1 MYSETMRYFKH
12 ALLGIAQASIILALF
27 GCSKLP
33 DADAIPPGPLM
44 AESIR
49 FQFAIY
55 YLPRYSSDPSPL
67 LNKIISQKYNKFNII
82 NDIKGSANGQYVY
95 AHLLNNVKAEYAPPD
110 ISSLKY
116 FGRGLTQA
124 QAQAVQKSEQA
135 YILNFGYPRS
145 EVWSGLR
152 AAYEI
157 AESVARETGGLLWDE
172 QTRELYTPDE
182 WHKRRIA
189 SWQEAIP
196 AISDH
201 TTIHAYNAGEYV
213 RAITLGMSK
222 FGLPDVVIDDF
233 SWSMN
238 RSMGHLINL
247 FCQAIAEGATITKHG
262 EFDLDIRSIKN
273 TKIRDSQIES
283 LKPNATAL
291 ALLSAKYGKAEEG
304 DPDNRLI
311 SLAFSRYPGKD
322 AHARQEKLLSSLF
335 GWEDEVTYVK
345 HNEELIAASNR
356 AKALLPA
363 LQKAF
368 AAGLAPGEFIQVK
381 APFAVPAGGQEWM
394 WVEITSWQQD
404 KIKGLLKNEPFNIP
418 SLHGGQIVEIRQQ
431 DIFDYIRRYPDG
443 KEEGN
448 ETGTIIQKMQLEKSR

>member
-1 MYSETMRYFKH
+1 M
-12 ALLGIAQASIILALF
+12 
-27 GCSKLP
+27 
-33 DADAIPPGPLM
+33 
-44 AESIR
+44 
-49 FQFAIY
+49 
-55 YLPRYSSDPSPL
+55 
-67 LNKIISQKYNKFNII
+67 
-82 NDIKGSANGQYVY
+82 
-95 AHLLNNVKAEYAPPD
+95 NNVKEKYAPPD
-110 ISSLKY
+110 INSLKY
-116 FGRGLTQA
+116 FGRGLTHA
-124 QAQAVQKSEQA
+124 QAQAVQKSQQA
-135 YILNFGYPRS
+135 YILDFGYPRS

-172 QTRELYTPDE
+172 QTRELYTPDA
-182 WHKRRIA
+182 WHKKRIA

-262 EFDLDIRSIKN
+262 EFDLDIRAIKN

-322 AHARQEKLLSSLF
+322 AHASQEKLLSSLF

-394 WVEITSWQQD
+394 WVEITSWQED

-431 DIFDYIRRYPDG
+431 DIFDYIRRHPDG